1 MLHNAVY
8 MCISQCSVAV
18 ISMEQTSYSVVE
30 GTGAVQVCIELVSGD
45 LQGVN
50 ATVQLATQSD
60 SASNSS

>member
-1 MLHNAVY
+1 MQYSVY
-8 MCISQCSVAV
+8 MCISLSTVAV

-30 GTGAVQVCIELVSGD
+30 GTGVVQVCIELVSGD

-60 SASNSS
+60 SASNPC